1 MEKSE
6 KLLWQILSGSSDNNI
21 RFSDLCNLLR
31 KLGFNERVRGSHHIF
46 RKYGVEEKINIQKD
60 DDKAKPYQVRQ
71 VRNVITKY
79 HLGGDI

>member
-6 KLLWQILSGSSDNNI
+6 KLIWKILSGSSDNNI
-21 RFSDLCNLLR
+21 RFSDLCSLLR
-31 KLGFNERVRGSHHIF
+31 KLGFIERVRGSHHIF
-46 RKYGVEEKINIQKD
+46 RKCGVEEKINIQKD